1 MINRDRSLRQES
13 AVTEK
18 VRTWTSHRERNLKM
32 NRRSLVAIVSA
43 STVSALALT
52 ACGQAGQ
59 GGASGSGD
67 GPVQLT
73 MWTHSAGNPAELKVY
88 QQIIE
93 DFNASQ
99 DEYEVVEESF
109 PQGAYNDAIVAA
121 AAADD
126 LPCLLDMDGPI
137 VPNWAWAGYI
147 QPLGLPAEITDSL
160 LPTAVGTYK
169 DEIYSA
175 GYWDAALSI
184 FARESVLTENG
195 IRIPTTDEP
204 WTIEEFD
211 AALATLKAAGYE
223 TPLDIGAED
232 TGEWWSYAYS
242 PMLQSAGGDLI
253 DRDTMLSSDGQLNGP
268 EAVEFF
274 TWFQDAFAQGYA
286 SNAGTIGNEEFNAD
300 EVALSY
306 TGVWN
311 ALDSLEAV
319 GDDLLILPP
328 PDFGNGPKIGG
339 GSWQWGISSTCES
352 PEGARAYLEFS
363 FADEYLT
370 EFSDKQIVIPA
381 TESATEASE
390 HFSADGDLRPFVDLS
405 KQFAELRPQTPAYPV
420 ISSTFEKAAKDIM
433 NGADVQSTLDGAVS
447 EIDANIQSNDGYG
460 F

>member
-1 MINRDRSLRQES
+1 VS
-13 AVTEK
+13 AVG
-18 VRTWTSHRERNLKM
+18 
-32 NRRSLVAIVSA
+32 
-43 STVSALALT
+43 ALALT

-59 GGASGSGD
+59 GDTTSGD

-73 MWTHSAGNPAELKVY
+73 MWTHSAGNPAELEVY
-88 QQIIE
+88 EQIIQ

-147 QPLGLPAEITDSL
+147 QPLELPTEITDSL
-160 LPTAVGTYK
+160 LPTTVGSYQG
-169 DEIYSA
+169 EIYSA
-175 GYWDAALSI
+175 GYWDAALSV
-184 FARESVLTENG
+184 FARQSVLEEND

-204 WTIEEFD
+204 WTIDEFD
-211 AALATLKAAGYE
+211 AALANLKEAGYE

-242 PMLQSAGGDLI
+242 PMLQSAGGDEV
-253 DRDTMLSSDGQLNGP
+253 DRDTYLSAEGALNGP

-274 TWFQDAFAQGYA
+274 TWFQDAFDKGWT
-286 SNAGTIGNEEFNAD
+286 SSDGTIGNEEFNNDDA
-300 EVALSY
+300 ALSY

-311 ALDSLEAV
+311 ALDSLDAV

-328 PDFGNGPKIGG
+328 PDFGTGPKIGG
-339 GSWQWGISSTCES
+339 GSWQWGISSTCGS

-363 FADEYLT
+363 FQDEYIAA
-370 EFSDKQIVIPA
+370 FSDKQVVIPA
-381 TESATEASE
+381 TAGAEAMSE
-390 HFSADGDLRPFVDLS
+390 QFGADGDLRPFVELS
-405 KQFAELRPQTPAYPV
+405 QKFALVRPETPAYPV

-433 NGADVQSTLDGAVS
+433 NGADVQSTLDGAVQ
-447 EIDANIQSNDGYG
+447 EIDANIESNDGYG

>member
-1 MINRDRSLRQES
+1 MKR
-13 AVTEK
+13 
-18 VRTWTSHRERNLKM
+18 RTLP
-32 NRRSLVAIVSA
+32 VIVSA
-43 STVSALALT
+43 ATAAALSLA

-59 GGASGSGD
+59 GGTTTGAD
-67 GPVQLT
+67 GKAQLT
-73 MWTHSAGNPAELKVY
+73 MWTHSAGNPAELEVY
-88 QQIIE
+88 QQIID

-99 DEYEVVEESF
+99 NEYEVVEESF

-121 AAADD
+121 AAAGD

-137 VPNWAWAGYI
+137 VPNWAWAQYI
-147 QPLGLPAEITDSL
+147 QPLGLPAEVTDRL

-169 DEIYSA
+169 DEIYAA
-175 GYWDAALSI
+175 GYWDAALAV
-184 FARESVLTENG
+184 FARESVLDANG
-195 IRIPTTDEP
+195 VRIPTVDDP
-204 WTIEEFD
+204 WTIDEFD
-211 AALATLKAAGYE
+211 AALTTLQAAGYD

-253 DRDTMLSSDGQLNGP
+253 DRDTMLSADGVLNGP

-274 TWFQDAFAQGYA
+274 TWFQDAFANGWA
-286 SNAGTIGNEEFNAD
+286 SSSGTIGNQEFND
-300 EVALSY
+300 DQVALSY

-328 PDFGNGPKIGG
+328 PDFGEGPHIGG
-339 GSWQWGISSTCES
+339 GSWQWGISSTCSS

-363 FADEYLT
+363 FADEYVT
-370 EFSDKQIVIPA
+370 AFADRQVVIPA
-381 TESATEASE
+381 TSSAEDASE
-390 HFSADGDLRPFVDLS
+390 HFSADGDLRPFVELS
-405 KQFAELRPQTPAYPV
+405 QRFALARPATPAYPV

-433 NGADVQSTLDGAVS
+433 NGADVQSTLDGAVR
-447 EIDANIQSNDGYG
+447 EIDTNISSNDGYG

>member
-1 MINRDRSLRQES
+1 MNRGSLAKILSVS
-13 AVTEK
+13 AVGA
-18 VRTWTSHRERNLKM
+18 
-32 NRRSLVAIVSA
+32 LV
-43 STVSALALT
+43 LT
-52 ACGQAGQ
+52 GCGQAGQ
-59 GGASGSGD
+59 GGGSASGE
-67 GPVQLT
+67 GPVELT
-73 MWTHSAGNPAELKVY
+73 MWTHSAGNPAELEVY
-88 QQIIE
+88 EQIID

-147 QPLGLPAEITDSL
+147 QPLGLPQEITDSL
-160 LPTAVGTYK
+160 LPTAVGTYQ

-175 GYWDAALSI
+175 GYWDAALAI
-184 FARESVLTENG
+184 FARESVLKAND

-204 WTIEEFD
+204 WTLEEFD
-211 AALATLKAAGYE
+211 ATLATLKAAGYD
-223 TPLDIGAED
+223 TPLDLGAED
-232 TGEWWSYAYS
+232 AGEWWPYAYS

-253 DRDTMLSSDGQLNGP
+253 DRDTMLSADGVLNGS
-268 EAVEFF
+268 EAVEYF
-274 TWFQDAFAQGYA
+274 TWFQEAFEQGYT
-286 SNAGTIGNEEFNAD
+286 SNAGTVGNEEFNAD

-311 ALDSLEAV
+311 ALDSLDTV

-328 PDFGNGPKIGG
+328 PDFGTGPKLGG
-339 GSWQWGISSTCES
+339 GSWQWGISSSCDS

-363 FADEYLT
+363 FQDKYITA
-370 EFSDKQIVIPA
+370 FSDKQVVIPA
-381 TESATEASE
+381 TEGAVEASQY
-390 HFSADGDLRPFVDLS
+390 FGPDGDLRPFVELS
-405 KQFAELRPQTPAYPV
+405 QEFALLRPQTPAYPV
-420 ISSTFEKAAKDIM
+420 ISSTFAKAGQDIM
-433 NGADVQSTLDGAVS
+433 NGADVQSTLDGAVA

>member
-1 MINRDRSLRQES
+1 
-13 AVTEK
+13 
-18 VRTWTSHRERNLKM
+18 M
-32 NRRSLVAIVSA
+32 NRRSLAKIVSA

-59 GGASGSGD
+59 GDDGGD
-67 GPVQLT
+67 GPVRLT
-73 MWTHSAGNPAELKVY
+73 MWTHSAGNPAELEVY
-88 QQIIE
+88 EQIIS

-99 DEYEVVEESF
+99 DDYEVVTEAF

-147 QPLGLPAEITDSL
+147 QPLELPTEITDAL
-160 LPTAVGTYK
+160 LPTAVGSYQG
-169 DEIYSA
+169 EIYSA

-184 FARESVLTENG
+184 FARESVLQENG
-195 IRIPTTDEP
+195 IRIPTVDEP
-204 WTIEEFD
+204 WTIDEFD
-211 AALATLKAAGYE
+211 SALATLKDAGYD

-232 TGEWWSYAYS
+232 TGEWWPYAYS

-253 DRDTMLSSDGQLNGP
+253 NRDTMLSAEGALNGP

-274 TWFQDAFAQGYA
+274 TWFQDAFAKGWA
-286 SNAGTIGNEEFNAD
+286 SNGGTVGNEEFNND

-311 ALDSLEAV
+311 ALDSLEAA

-339 GSWQWGISSTCES
+339 ASWQWGISSTCNS

-363 FADEYLT
+363 FQDKYIT
-370 EFSDKQIVIPA
+370 QFSDKQVVIPA
-381 TESATEASE
+381 TEGAVAASE
-390 HFSADGDLRPFVDLS
+390 YFGPGGDLEPFVELS
-405 KQFAELRPQTPAYPV
+405 QKFAVPRPETPAYPV

-433 NGADVQSTLDGAVS
+433 NGADVQQALDTAVA